1 MNNVTDMVTRDEVD
15 KDLQVVDYVADRLD
29 SDERVAFERR
39 LESDEALRAAV
50 EEEREL
56 RAAFSAS
63 PEAGVPLAA
72 AFEKIRDEVDPPRR
86 SLFWRSPSIAAGV
99 AAIALVLVF
108 TIQAPVQQPPTE
120 VLPPEFTGL
129 SENPG
134 LQSPASNRVIV
145 VFAEGVTEMERDVLA
160 TELGFELVGGPN
172 EAGAWTA
179 VTIPGVN
186 RDDLARWRQDPR
198 IDLAEPQGYQ

>member
-1 MNNVTDMVTRDEVD
+1 MNNVTDMVTRDEID
-15 KDLQVVDYVADRLD
+15 NDLQVVDYVAGRLD
-29 SDERVAFERR
+29 GDERVAFERR
-39 LESDEALRAAV
+39 LESDEALRSAV
-50 EEEREL
+50 DEEREL
-56 RAAFSAS
+56 QAAFATSS
-63 PEAGVPLAA
+63 EAGVPLAA

-86 SLFWRSPSIAAGV
+86 SLFWRSPAIAAGV

-108 TIQAPVQQPPTE
+108 TIQSPVPQSPTE
-120 VLPPEFTGL
+120 VPPPEFTGL
-129 SENPG
+129 SETPG

-179 VTIPGVN
+179 VTGPGVN

-198 IDLAEPQGYQ
+198 IDLAEPQNYQ